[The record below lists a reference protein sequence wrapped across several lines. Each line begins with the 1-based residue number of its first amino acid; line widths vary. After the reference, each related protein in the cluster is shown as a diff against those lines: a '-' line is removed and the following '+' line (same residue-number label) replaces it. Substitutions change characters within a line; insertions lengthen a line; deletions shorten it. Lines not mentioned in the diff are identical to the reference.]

1 MISLDPTIQGV
12 SGNIHLFRR
21 ALVAAETAPCVDA
34 ERFTAVR
41 HFGTM
46 LCGRASVLS
55 EAWRIAGVRRLINDR
70 RSSVKE

>member
-1 MISLDPTIQGV
+1 MISLNPTMQGV

-34 ERFTAVR
+34 ERFTAGR

-46 LCGRASVLS
+46 LCGRARVLS
-55 EAWRIAGVRRLINDR
+55 EAWRISGVRRLVNDR